1 MCARATFAF
10 DLVCIRLCPVF
21 PALKLGAFVVL
32 MSMLLEINT
41 PASLLRC
48 RRLASKHSQLY
59 ALLHVNLV
67 NRYISFMKQK
77 FHETKML
84 QLHFQSGLVDVK

>member
-1 MCARATFAF
+1 MLLSLSTWFAYACVPF
-10 DLVCIRLCPVF
+10 F

-41 PASLLRC
+41 AASLLRC

-67 NRYISFMKQK
+67 NRYIF
-77 FHETKML
+77 FHETKV
-84 QLHFQSGLVDVK
+84 S